1 MIARFLTNVKVRAG
15 PSTSS
20 QSVATYNQGETVKYD
35 STVQNEGRLWISY
48 IGGSG
53 NRRYC
58 CAIDTNGQKYIDLGG
73 NNNNVGNNSGN
84 GVQTVLAS
92 YFSDKTGCRGNNL
105 YDGGYYYAELSINPA
120 QKDFKALGGLPFG
133 QKLRIT
139 YKGKTVIASKG
150 DVGAGGPNHPKID
163 LHVNL
168 AKALGFPYGLDNV
181 QIEKV

>member
-1 MIARFLTNVKVRAG
+1 MIARFLTNVKVRTG

-73 NNNNVGNNSGN
+73 NNNNV
-84 GVQTVLAS
+84 
-92 YFSDKTGCRGNNL
+92 
-105 YDGGYYYAELSINPA
+105 SIN
-120 QKDFKALGGLPFG
+120 QKNSRHQAVRKEGCCFLSACYLGGLNNINEADDCWDWAANAG
-133 QKLRIT
+133 KVRRSDSYVIVEKHGLANEIANRYGRTRRSGTIV
-139 YKGKTVIASKG
+139 KGNNHFYV
-150 DVGAGGPNHPKID
+150 VNGGVEVFNSISP
-163 LHVNL
+163 
-168 AKALGFPYGLDNV
+168 GYGH
-181 QIEKV
+181 

>member
-1 MIARFLTNVKVRAG
+1 M
-15 PSTSS
+15 
-20 QSVATYNQGETVKYD
+20 
-35 STVQNEGRLWISY
+35 
-48 IGGSG
+48 
-53 NRRYC
+53 
-58 CAIDTNGQKYIDLGG
+58 
-73 NNNNVGNNSGN
+73 
-84 GVQTVLAS
+84 
-92 YFSDKTGCRGNNL
+92 
-105 YDGGYYYAELSINPA
+105 AELSINPA

-150 DVGAGGPNHPKID
+150 DVGVGGLNHPKID